1 MRAVVP
7 VLAVLLLVS
16 GLLAAGGW
24 LTRPPSLLPEVDAS
38 VPSRDLDAWLEASEA
53 NTASRYGI
61 VRGAEKRIVWRGEP
75 DAKSELAV
83 VYLHGFS
90 ATRREIHPVPQR
102 VAAALGANLFE
113 TRLRGHGRHRERL
126 SDVSAEDWLHDGAEA
141 LAIGAAIGERLVVM
155 GTSTG
160 ATLALALAENPL
172 FERVESLVLLSPNW
186 GPAAAGS
193 DLATGPYGPQLV
205 RLLAG
210 EEHSW
215 QPANEDQKRY
225 WTTRYPTTAIVEML
239 RLVDLAREMT
249 PRAQVASALMIYSPR
264 DDVVSIPRLLEG
276 FRQLPA
282 KRKETVVIERPRGL
296 SNHVLTGTILA
307 TQETPVTVK
316 QIVDFLGGATAEEDA
331 GP

>member
-1 MRAVVP
+1 MRPVVAAAGG
-7 VLAVLLLVS
+7 LMLVS
-16 GLLAAGGW
+16 GLLVAGGL
-24 LTRPPSLLPEVDAS
+24 LTRPPALLPDVEAP
-38 VPSRDLDAWLEASEA
+38 VPPRGLDAWLEASEA

-61 VRGAEKRIVWRGEP
+61 VRGAEKRIVWHGEVETKT
-75 DAKSELAV
+75 DSAV
-83 VYLHGFS
+83 IYLHGFS

-126 SDVSAEDWLHDGAEA
+126 TDVSAEDWLHDGAEA
-141 LAIGAAIGERLVVM
+141 LAIGAAIGERLIVI

-160 ATLALALAENPL
+160 ATLALALADSPL

-205 RLLAG
+205 SLLAG
-210 EEHSW
+210 DEHIW
-215 QPANEDQKRY
+215 QPANEEQKRY

-239 RLVDLAREMT
+239 RLVDLASDMT
-249 PRAQVASALMIYSPR
+249 PRARVASALMIYSPR

-276 FRQLPA
+276 FGRLPA
-282 KRKETVVIERPRGL
+282 ERKETIVIERPQSL

-307 TQETPVTVK
+307 ARETPVTVE
-316 QIVDFLGGATAEEDA
+316 QIVDFLGGDTAGDGA